1 MADNVHKGHRE
12 RLRKKFIDEGLD
24 AFNDHQV
31 LEYILFYAIPYRDT
45 NPLAHKLLEEYG
57 SLSAVFDAKPQILKA
72 AGYSDNVIGLIKLIP
87 EISRRYHMDKTQN
100 RSKIVEQN
108 QLCEYFEPRFI
119 GKTNEILYLLLLDS
133 KSKEVFSGIISQGT
147 VNESSVP
154 VRKIIQLAMTYDA
167 TSAVIAHNHPGGMAL
182 PSLDDIRTTK
192 IVTNALGVVGIDL
205 IDHVIVSDDDSI
217 SLRDSLWEKQGIFI
231 ADSEV

>member
-12 RLRKKFIDEGLD
+12 RLRKKFIEEGID
-24 AFNDHQV
+24 ALNDHQV

-45 NPLAHKLLEEYG
+45 NPLAHKLINEYG

-87 EISRRYHMDKTQN
+87 EISRRYHIDKTQN
-100 RSKIVEQN
+100 RSKIVETN
-108 QLCEYFEPRFI
+108 RLCEYFEPRFI
-119 GKTNEILYLLLLDS
+119 GRTNEVLYLLLLDS

-147 VNESSVP
+147 VKESDVP
-154 VRKIIQLAMTYDA
+154 IRKIIQLAMTYDA
-167 TSAVIAHNHPGGMAL
+167 TAAVIAHNHPGGMAL

-192 IVTNALGVVGIDL
+192 SVTKALDVVGIEL
-205 IDHVIVSDDDSI
+205 IDHIIVSDDDSI
-217 SLRDSLWEKQGIFI
+217 SLAQSRWAENGIFI